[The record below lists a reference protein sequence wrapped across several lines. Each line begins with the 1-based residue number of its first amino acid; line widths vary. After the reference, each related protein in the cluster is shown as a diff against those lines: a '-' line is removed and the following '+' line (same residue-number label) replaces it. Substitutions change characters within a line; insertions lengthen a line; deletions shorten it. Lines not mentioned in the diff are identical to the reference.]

1 MKITQSEFAGMAP
14 KLDPVMLAEDLAQ
27 DSVNAGFEMGLLTG
41 ALVSAVPSTAFPSM
55 AANIKSI
62 AKPSSI
68 KATFALSYGSR
79 GGAFANMLAPND
91 AWGRVYYLARN
102 GAKYGAW
109 YTTNEHYA
117 AVGLTTDPVSYSLGM
132 PPPLGQPIVT
142 AVVIDRGVSEV
153 GIEPA
158 ELDIQK
164 VAYCFTFVDAYG
176 HEGPPSAPSPIVELP
191 YDAPFVASITV
202 PSQTLPSM
210 NMNGGMRRFY
220 RASFDGTSSEWQFV
234 ADVAFYETSWADVLP
249 LGQEGETMVSTNW
262 ARPPL
267 MDDFAVVNG
276 SFLAGSS
283 DNTLMYSE
291 YMLPHAWPESLRFP
305 LPYSIV
311 AIKSTLGGLF
321 VGTSGAP
328 FWASG
333 TDPAAAVP
341 VNLGMN
347 FPCVSA
353 DSVVDMGGWVIYA
366 SQDGL
371 VSAEAGGA
379 TLLSGEFIDRMRWL
393 RDFNPAAIKAFG
405 HEGNYYFSVSSGAW
419 WVFNATEGRGLRK
432 VTLANISA
440 GTPRHILYDA
450 ARDTTVVLAANGAVY
465 DIVSQQD
472 SGLQLKWVSK
482 ERRSNPTKF
491 STGQVVSTVYPV
503 TLTVTADGV
512 PEQYVAQNERPFR
525 LRANGDHNRWTL
537 GVEASALARI
547 SSFSIC
553 QSPSELING

>member
-14 KLDPVMLAEDLAQ
+14 KLDRVMLAEDLAQ

-41 ALVSAVPSTAFPSM
+41 ALVSAVPSIVFPWLPE
-55 AANIKSI
+55 NIKSI

-68 KATFALSYGSR
+68 SATFAFSGGSR
-79 GGAFANMLAPND
+79 GGAFANMLAPSD
-91 AWGRVYYLARN
+91 SWGRVYYLARK
-102 GAKYGAW
+102 AEKYQAW
-109 YTTNEHYA
+109 YTTNEHYLA
-117 AVGLTTDPVSYSLGM
+117 DGLTVDPLSYALGM
-132 PPPLGQPIVT
+132 ESPIGLPMVT
-142 AVVIDRGVSEV
+142 NVAIDRGVSEV
-153 GIEPA
+153 GVEPA
-158 ELDIQK
+158 ALDMQK
-164 VAYCFTFVDAYG
+164 TAYCFTFVDAYG
-176 HEGPPSAPSPIVELP
+176 HEGAPSAPSAIVELP
-191 YDAPFVASITV
+191 YDAPFAAYITV
-202 PSQTLPSM
+202 PSQTLASV
-210 NMNGGMRRFY
+210 NMDGGVRRFY
-220 RASFDGTSSEWQFV
+220 RAAFDGTSSDWQYI
-234 ADVAFYETSWADVLP
+234 ADVAIYETSWADTLP
-249 LGQEGETMVSTNW
+249 LGQEGETLPSTNW
-262 ARPPL
+262 VRPPL
-267 MDDFAVVNG
+267 MDDFAAVNG
-276 SFLAGSS
+276 SFFAGCS

-311 AIKSTLGGLF
+311 AIKATLGGLF

-347 FPCVSA
+347 FPCMAA

-371 VSAEAGGA
+371 VSAEAGGV
-379 TLLSGEFIDRMRWL
+379 TLLSGEFIDRMHWL
-393 RDFNPAAIKAFG
+393 RDFNPASIKAFG
-405 HEGNYYFSVSSGAW
+405 HEGDYYFSVNSTDW

-432 VTLANISA
+432 VTLSNIAA
-440 GTPRHILYDA
+440 GTPRFILYDA
-450 ARDTTVVLAANGAVY
+450 ARDTTVVLAANGTVY
-465 DIVSQQD
+465 DIVSEQD
-472 SGLQLKWVSK
+472 AALKLKWVSK

-512 PEQYVAQNERPFR
+512 AEQYVAQNERPFR
-525 LRANGDHNRWTL
+525 LKANGDHNRWTL
-537 GVEASALARI
+537 GVEANALARI

>member
-14 KLDPVMLAEDLAQ
+14 KLDRVMLAEDLAQ

-41 ALVSAVPSTAFPSM
+41 ALVSAVPSTAFPWLPK
-55 AANIKSI
+55 NIKSI

-68 KATFALSYGSR
+68 SATFAFSGGSR
-79 GGAFANMLAPND
+79 GGAFANMLAPSD
-91 AWGRVYYLARN
+91 SWGRVYYLARK
-102 GAKYGAW
+102 AEKYQAW
-109 YTTNEHYA
+109 YTTNEHYLA
-117 AVGLTTDPVSYSLGM
+117 DGLTVDPLSYALGM
-132 PPPLGQPIVT
+132 PTPVGLPIVT
-142 AVVIDRGVSEV
+142 GVVINRPATAV
-153 GIEPA
+153 GEAPA
-158 ELDIQK
+158 ELDMQK
-164 VAYCFTFVDAYG
+164 AAYCFTFVDAYG
-176 HEGPPSAPSPIVELP
+176 HEGPPSAPSTIVELP
-191 YDAPFVASITV
+191 YDFTFAASMNV
-202 PSQTLPSM
+202 PSQTLSSVKM
-210 NMNGGMRRFY
+210 DGGVRRFY
-220 RASFDGTSSEWQFV
+220 RAAFDGTSSDWQFV
-234 ADVAFYETSWADVLP
+234 ADVPIYQTTWADTIP
-249 LGQEGETMVSTNW
+249 LGQEGEVMPSTNW
-262 ARPPL
+262 VRPPL
-267 MDDFAVVNG
+267 MDDFAIVNG
-276 SFLAGSS
+276 SFFAGCS

-311 AIKSTLGGLF
+311 AIKATLGGLF

-347 FPCVSA
+347 FPCMAA

-371 VSAEAGGA
+371 VSAEAGGV

-393 RDFNPAAIKAFG
+393 RDFNPASIKAFG
-405 HEGNYYFSVSSGAW
+405 HEGDYYFSVNNSAW

-432 VTLANISA
+432 VTLSNIAA
-440 GTPRHILYDA
+440 GTPRFILYDA
-450 ARDTTVVLAANGAVY
+450 ARDTTVVLAANGVVY

-472 SGLQLKWVSK
+472 ATLRLKWVSK

-525 LRANGDHNRWTL
+525 LKANGDHNRWTL
-537 GVEASALARI
+537 GVEANALARI

>member
-14 KLDPVMLAEDLAQ
+14 KLDRVMLAEDLAQ

-41 ALVSAVPSTAFPSM
+41 ALVSAVVSTTFPSLP
-55 AANIKSI
+55 ANIKSI
-62 AKPSSI
+62 AKPSSLN
-68 KATFALSYGSR
+68 AMFALSGGSR

-91 AWGRVYYLARN
+91 SWGRVYYLARN
-102 GAKYGAW
+102 GGKYQAW
-109 YTTNEHYA
+109 YTTNEHYT
-117 AVGLTTDPVSYSLGM
+117 VGSITLDPFSYTLGM
-132 PPPLGQPIVT
+132 PTPVGLPIVT
-142 AVVIDRGVSEV
+142 GVVIDRPATAV
-153 GIEPA
+153 GEAPA
-158 ELDIQK
+158 ESDMQK
-164 VAYCFTFVDAYG
+164 TAYCFTFVDAYG
-176 HEGPPSAPSPIVELP
+176 HEGPPSAPSTIVELP
-191 YDAPFVASITV
+191 YDFTFAASMNV
-202 PSQTLPSM
+202 PSQTLSSVKM
-210 NMNGGMRRFY
+210 DGGVRRFY
-220 RASFDGTSSEWQFV
+220 RAAFDGTSSDWQFV
-234 ADVAFYETSWADVLP
+234 ADVPIYQTTWADTIP
-249 LGQEGETMVSTNW
+249 LGQEGEVMPSTNW
-262 ARPPL
+262 VRPPL
-267 MDDFAVVNG
+267 MDDFAIVNG
-276 SFLAGSS
+276 SFFAGCS

-311 AIKSTLGGLF
+311 AIKATLGGLF

-347 FPCVSA
+347 FPCMAA

-371 VSAEAGGA
+371 VSAEAGGV

-393 RDFNPAAIKAFG
+393 RDFNPASIKAFG
-405 HEGNYYFSVSSGAW
+405 HEGDYYFSVNNSAW

-432 VTLANISA
+432 VTLSNITG
-440 GTPRHILYDA
+440 GTPRCILYDA
-450 ARDTTVVLAANGAVY
+450 ARDTTVVLAANGVVY

-472 SGLQLKWVSK
+472 ATLSLKWVSK

-525 LRANGDHNRWTL
+525 LKANGDHNRWTL
-537 GVEASALARI
+537 GVEANALARI